1 MKSSRVNFTIPE
13 DVATML
19 KAHVGEGKRSA
30 FVAAA
35 ISDRLRQLE
44 EERLREALVEGYAAR
59 REEDASTSAE
69 WDGASIENWA

>member
-19 KAHVGEGKRSA
+19 KAHVSERKRSA

-44 EERLREALVEGYAAR
+44 EERLRETLAEGYRAR
-59 REEDASTSAE
+59 REEGAGINAE
-69 WDGASIENWA
+69 WEVATLEDWA